1 MAKVVAGDAEAGG
14 GSSWPSVL
22 ELEALMGERDMAALE
37 ALVKAKGGSGGVAV
51 GRRASFR
58 RPGAE

>member
-37 ALVKAKGGSGGVAV
+37 ALV
-51 GRRASFR
+51 
-58 RPGAE
+58 